1 MNKPQIEQVVKQIIQ
16 APIGSYIGEEGAQV
30 LAQRAAR
37 IEQLKDRAF
46 LYHQGDSAS
55 SFYMVV
61 TGRLGLVRENQKT
74 DKITLLHV
82 LEEGD
87 LIGELSFIDGEP
99 RSVSVQAL
107 GDASVLCF
115 DRQDIDSLVDEY
127 PKVIF
132 NFMRAIVKRVHHTV
146 SAIGQQQ
153 SELTHYI
160 ATGGRGRS

>member
-1 MNKPQIEQVVKQIIQ
+1 MNKPQAEQVVKQILQ

-37 IEQLKDRAF
+37 IEKLKDGEF
-46 LYHQGDSAS
+46 LYRQGDAAN
-55 SFYMVV
+55 SFYMV
-61 TGRLGLVRENQKT
+61 TSGRLGLIRENQKT
-74 DKITLLHV
+74 GKGTLLHV

-87 LIGELSFIDGEP
+87 LTGELSFIDGEP
-99 RSVSVQAL
+99 RSLSVEAF

-115 DRQDIDSLVDEY
+115 DRQDIEPLIDEY

-132 NFMRAIVKRVHHTV
+132 NFMRAVVKRVHHTV

-153 SELTHYI
+153 SELSHYI